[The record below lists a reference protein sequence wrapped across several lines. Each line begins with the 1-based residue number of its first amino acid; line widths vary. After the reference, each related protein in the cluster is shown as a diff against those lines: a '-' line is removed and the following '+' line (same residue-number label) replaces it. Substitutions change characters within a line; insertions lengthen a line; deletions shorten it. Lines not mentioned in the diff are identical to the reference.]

1 MSYPSLVT
9 NKLKVIQTSS
19 TKRNFGL
26 TEEEF
31 LQFAA
36 KTKNGDES
44 LFLHISKNHFDQC
57 ISYLKMKF
65 KLGEDDA
72 YDICLDTML
81 KFRTKILKDKIKYGN
96 LSYLYTRM
104 ASNVFLDRIRQS
116 NKVEQAIDFFS
127 SDDGSY
133 KINEDQFLDILEQ
146 SMDKLDAENKELLD
160 NIYFEERD
168 IHEIGVDMNISYAA
182 LRKRKQRMLEKL
194 KSIFTDQLK
203 KI

>member
-9 NKLKVIQTSS
+9 NKLKVIETSS

-31 LQFAA
+31 LQYAA
-36 KTKNGDES
+36 KTKSGDES
-44 LFLHISKNHFDQC
+44 LFLHISNTHFDQC
-57 ISYLKMKF
+57 ISYLRNKY

-104 ASNVFLDRIRQS
+104 ASNIFLDRIRQS

-127 SDDGSY
+127 EDDGSY
-133 KINEDQFLDILEQ
+133 KINEDQFLDILEE
-146 SMDKLDAENKELLD
+146 SMDKLDTENKELLD
-160 NIYFEERD
+160 NIYYEERD
-168 IHEIGVDMNISYAA
+168 IHEIGNMMNISYAA

-203 KI
+203 EL